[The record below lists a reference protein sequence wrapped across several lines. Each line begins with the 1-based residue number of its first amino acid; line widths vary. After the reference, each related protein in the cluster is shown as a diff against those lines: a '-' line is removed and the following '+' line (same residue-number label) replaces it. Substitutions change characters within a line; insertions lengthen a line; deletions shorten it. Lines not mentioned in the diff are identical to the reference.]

1 MRYVLVMVAKLG
13 SLANQLAPGGGKLA
27 SEPARQRRV
36 AELLRVVG
44 HAMTELAEEFER
56 DTVDHSRPA
65 RHRHRAVVVPET
77 VTDLDVQAAR
87 LALRKAGL

>member
-1 MRYVLVMVAKLG
+1 MRYVSPMVAKLG
-13 SLANQLAPGGGKLA
+13 SLANQQAPGGGKLA
-27 SEPARQRRV
+27 SESARQRRV

-44 HAMTELAEEFER
+44 HAMTELADEFER
-56 DTVDHSRPA
+56 D
-65 RHRHRAVVVPET
+65 VVPQDRPSRRRCRTVAVPEA

>member
-1 MRYVLVMVAKLG
+1 MRYVLSMVAKSG
-13 SLANQLAPGGGKLA
+13 SLAKQHAPGGGKLA

-44 HAMTELAEEFER
+44 QAMTDLAEEFER
-56 DTVDHSRPA
+56 DHSRPA
-65 RHRHRAVVVPET
+65 RHRPRAVAVPET

>member
-1 MRYVLVMVAKLG
+1 MRYVLTMVAKSG
-13 SLANQLAPGGGKLA
+13 SLAKQHTPGGAKLA

-44 HAMTELAEEFER
+44 HAMTELAEEFDR
-56 DTVDHSRPA
+56 DAVEDGRSA
-65 RHRHRAVVVPET
+65 RHRHRAVAIPET

>member
-1 MRYVLVMVAKLG
+1 MRYAQLMVAKLG
-13 SLANQLAPGGGKLA
+13 SLAKQHVPGGGKLA
-27 SEPARQRRV
+27 SEPARQHRV

-56 DTVDHSRPA
+56 DAVDHGSPT
-65 RHRHRAVVVPET
+65 RHRRRAVAVPET

>member
-1 MRYVLVMVAKLG
+1 MVAKSG
-13 SLANQLAPGGGKLA
+13 SLAKQHAQGGESLA
-27 SEPARQRRV
+27 SGPARQRRV

-56 DTVDHSRPA
+56 NAVDHGRPA
-65 RHRHRAVVVPET
+65 RHRHRAVAVPEA